1 MASVHATCIAIDGH
15 GVLLRGPS
23 GCGKSDLALRL
34 IDRGARLV
42 ADDRVV
48 LTVEDGAVV
57 AAAPPPLA
65 GLLEVRGLG
74 PLPVPTLAAA
84 PVALVCD
91 LVPAAAV
98 ERLPA
103 PQATADYG
111 PPLPLIRLSPFHA
124 SAPSALRLAVSALAG
139 SGSGDAAGAM
149 EKSPDAAALGWFAT
163 PGGLARGT
171 GR

>member
-1 MASVHATCIAIDGH
+1 MASVHATCIAIDGQ

-48 LTVEDGAVV
+48 LTVEDGALI
-57 AAAPPPLA
+57 AAAPPVLA

-74 PLPVPTLAAA
+74 PLPVPALAAA
-84 PVALVCD
+84 PVVLVCD
-91 LVPAAAV
+91 LVPAASV
-98 ERLPA
+98 ERLPPA
-103 PQATADYG
+103 QATADYG
-111 PPLPLIRLSPFHA
+111 PTLPLIRLAPFQG
-124 SAPSALRLAVSALAG
+124 SAPAALRLAVAALAAAG
-139 SGSGDAAGAM
+139 SGRAAAR
-149 EKSPDAAALGWFAT
+149 SPDAAAVGWFAT

>member
-1 MASVHATCIAIDGH
+1 MRPVSRSTGTVS
-15 GVLLRGPS
+15 LLRGPS

-74 PLPVPTLAAA
+74 PLPVRPW
-84 PVALVCD
+84 P
-91 LVPAAAV
+91 PP
-98 ERLPA
+98 RSPWS
-103 PQATADYG
+103 ATWC
-111 PPLPLIRLSPFHA
+111 PPRRWSDCPRRRRRRTTRPPRH
-124 SAPSALRLAVSALAG
+124 
-139 SGSGDAAGAM
+139 
-149 EKSPDAAALGWFAT
+149 
-163 PGGLARGT
+163 
-171 GR
+171 